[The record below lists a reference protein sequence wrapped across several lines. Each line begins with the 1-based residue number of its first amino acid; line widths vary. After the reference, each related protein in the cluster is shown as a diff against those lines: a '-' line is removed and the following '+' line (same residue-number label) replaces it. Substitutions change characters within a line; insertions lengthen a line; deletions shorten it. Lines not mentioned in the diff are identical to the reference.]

1 MPKFDFSN
9 ITSAFSRKDNKAS
22 ETAKQKVETAMQGTA
37 QASASPLSGLAA
49 ALASQ
54 ANATPA
60 TEAPKKAEEVKKEP
74 APEVQAA
81 PVVKEELNIID
92 SSVKLFKDSRD
103 ITIAG
108 ALPGIAFNK
117 MTAVFGEPVDR
128 GDNTFTFNNG
138 MTVVVDAK
146 SIVKKI
152 SIITGEIV
160 TPEGVAV
167 DMPETILNTTYET
180 ADEVDVKS
188 NGADYRYFN
197 KNKTRKFTFVSR
209 GGYITKIESELI
221 G

>member
-22 ETAKQKVETAMQGTA
+22 ETAKQKVETAMQGT
-37 QASASPLSGLAA
+37 ASASPLSGLAA

-103 ITIAG
+103 ISIAG

-128 GDNTFTFNNG
+128 GDNTFTFDNG
-138 MTVVVDAK
+138 ITVVVDDAK

-152 SIITGEIV
+152 SIISGDIV

>member
-9 ITSAFSRKDNKAS
+9 ITSAFSRKENKNS
-22 ETAKQKVETAMQGTA
+22 ETTKQKVETAISGS
-37 QASASPLSGLAA
+37 ASAAPLSGLAA

-54 ANATPA
+54 ANKPA
-60 TEAPKKAEEVKKEP
+60 EEPAKAEVKAEP
-74 APEVQAA
+74 APAA
-81 PVVKEELNIID
+81 PAAPVKEELNIID

-108 ALPGIAFNK
+108 ALPGIAFDK
-117 MTAVFGEPVDR
+117 MKAAFGEPIDR
-128 GDNTFTFNNG
+128 GDNVFTFDNGLNVEIDANN
-138 MTVVVDAK
+138 
-146 SIVKKI
+146 IVKKI
-152 SIITGEIV
+152 SVISGGII

-167 DMPETILNTTYET
+167 DMQETILNTTYET

-197 KNKTRKFTFVSR
+197 KNKTRKFTFASR
-209 GGYITKIESELI
+209 GGYITKIVSELI

>member
-1 MPKFDFSN
+1 MPKFDFSG
-9 ITSAFSRKDNKAS
+9 ITSAFSRKENKPT
-22 ETAKQKVETAMQGTA
+22 ETTQQKVESAAQGVA
-37 QASASPLSGLAA
+37 GASPLSGLAA

-54 ANATPA
+54 ANKPA
-60 TEAPKKAEEVKKEP
+60 EEPAKAEVKQDA

-81 PVVKEELNIID
+81 PVKEELNIID

-108 ALPGIAFNK
+108 ALPGIAFDK
-117 MTAVFGEPVDR
+117 MKAAFGEPVDR
-128 GDNTFTFNNG
+128 GDNIFTFDNG
-138 MTVVVDAK
+138 LTVEVADN
-146 SIVKKI
+146 IVKKI
-152 SIITGEIV
+152 SVISGEIV

-167 DMPETILNTTYET
+167 DMQETILNTTYET

-209 GGYITKIESELI
+209 GGYITKIVSELI

>member
-1 MPKFDFSN
+1 MPKFDFSG
-9 ITSAFSRKDNKAS
+9 ITSAFSRKENKPT
-22 ETAKQKVETAMQGTA
+22 ETTQQKVEAAVQG
-37 QASASPLSGLAA
+37 ASGSSPLSGLAA

-54 ANATPA
+54 ANKPA
-60 TEAPKKAEEVKKEP
+60 AEPAKAEVKQDAAPVAKA

-81 PVVKEELNIID
+81 PVKEELNIID

-108 ALPGIAFNK
+108 ALPGIAFDK
-117 MTAVFGEPVDR
+117 MKAAFGEPVDR
-128 GDNTFTFNNG
+128 GDNIFTFDNG
-138 MTVVVDAK
+138 LTVEVAAN
-146 SIVKKI
+146 IVKKI
-152 SIITGEIV
+152 SVITGEII

-167 DMPETILNTTYET
+167 DMQETILNTTYET

-209 GGYITKIESELI
+209 GGYITKIVSELI

>member
-1 MPKFDFSN
+1 MPKFDFSG
-9 ITSAFSRKDNKAS
+9 ITSAFSRKENKPT
-22 ETAKQKVETAMQGTA
+22 ETTQQKVESAAQGAAKPTA
-37 QASASPLSGLAA
+37 LSGLAA

-54 ANATPA
+54 ANKPA
-60 TEAPKKAEEVKKEP
+60 EEPAKAEVK
-74 APEVQAA
+74 QDAA
-81 PVVKEELNIID
+81 PVAKAAPVKEELNIID

-108 ALPGIAFNK
+108 ALPGIAFDK
-117 MTAVFGEPVDR
+117 MKAAFGEPVDR
-128 GDNTFTFNNG
+128 GDNIFTFENG
-138 MTVVVDAK
+138 LTVEVAAN
-146 SIVKKI
+146 IVKKI
-152 SIITGEIV
+152 SVITGDII

-167 DMPETILNTTYET
+167 DMQETILNTTYET

-209 GGYITKIESELI
+209 GGYITKIVSELI